1 LCDFHCQQAPL
12 MKNIFYFPILFL
24 FLWSCTAPQV
34 VTHIIP
40 EAPEGKFAMG
50 REYISLGSD
59 RIDVELGFD
68 GIYGPNLVFDFVVVN
83 GSSETLSIQPG
94 DFYYVL
100 LDNASADSSITPP
113 HMAVKPDKVLL
124 NYDQII
130 ENKEGQKK
138 ANAFLGFLEAGV
150 GILATTAA
158 VITTENPAYLVDGL
172 WGMFGT
178 ADYYVSQDKQIKS
191 DMALINEEK
200 EVVNEEIFR
209 SCQLAPGEVISG
221 YVYFPENSDTEYY
234 MFCFP
239 VEDQLFQF
247 VYKQEKEVVYY

>member
-1 LCDFHCQQAPL
+1 
-12 MKNIFYFPILFL
+12 MKNICFPFLFL
-24 FLWSCTAPQV
+24 FLWSCTAPRV
-34 VTHIIP
+34 VTQIIP

-50 REYISLGSD
+50 REYISLGAD
-59 RIDVELGFD
+59 HVDVELGFD

-83 GSSETLSIQPG
+83 GSSENLSIQPG

-100 LDNASADSSITPP
+100 LDSATADSSISPP
-113 HMAVKPDKVLL
+113 RMAVKPDKVLL

-138 ANAFLGFLEAGV
+138 ANAFLGFLETGV
-150 GILATTAA
+150 SLLATTAA
-158 VITTENPAYLVDGL
+158 VITTENPAYLADGL

-178 ADYYVSQDKQIKS
+178 ADHYMSQDRQIKS
-191 DMALINEEK
+191 ELAMISEEK

-209 SCQLAPGEVISG
+209 SCELAPGEVVSG
-221 YVYFPENSDTEYY
+221 YVYFPEHSDTEYY

-239 VEDQLFQF
+239 MENHVFQF
-247 VYKQEKEVVYY
+247 VYRQQKEVVYY